1 MTEGN
6 EQAAAAKPT
15 TVDAFERLKWETEVA
30 FRERELKIKEHESRP
45 AIWKNALFM
54 SVAAAVVGV
63 IAHTAGTISDNM
75 AQRTVETERLQASL
89 IQKAL
94 ELDDPMRVLTKL
106 RLLYNSGLITVY
118 HDNVRRLM
126 ESDDN
131 AQYFTPPTDTGR
143 QYQAALIEKAV
154 ENDDLGRVLKKL
166 QMLDD
171 ADLIPDFSKTSKLR
185 DMLRAS
191 REPAPVVVAALPDK
205 PGMGAPSPVPVAPP
219 PPVAPSVVPPPIAP
233 TSVPPT
239 APPGDTT
246 RAAAPNPCAA
256 AAVNPAA
263 SRRMDLPRLDGN
275 EPGPLGGFP
284 QRDEIP
290 ELRWRAAQPG
300 QERRSR
306 QAQRSMPAH
315 LVGQIPA
322 RRGRARPEGAGGGQ
336 AHPAPRDASADRRGG
351 FSGRRRPH
359 QQPVPGD
366 LGQGGGSCGVGI
378 HPVMISRGMMTA

>member
-1 MTEGN
+1 MVMTEES
-6 EQAAAAKPT
+6 EQAAAAKPM
-15 TVDAFERLKWETEVA
+15 TVAAFERLKWETECA

-63 IAHTAGTISDNM
+63 IAHTAGTVSDNM

-131 AQYFTPPTDTGR
+131 AQYFTPTTDTGR
-143 QYQAALIEKAV
+143 QYQAALIEKAI
-154 ENDDLGRVLKKL
+154 ENDDLSRVLKKL

-191 REPAPVVVAALPDK
+191 RDPASIVVAALPDK
-205 PGMGAPSPVPVAPP
+205 PGMGASSPVPVAPP
-219 PPVAPSVVPPPIAP
+219 PPVAPSVVPPP
-233 TSVPPT
+233 TVPPLASASPP
-239 APPGDTT
+239 APSATPGDTT
-246 RAAAPNPCAA
+246 RAVAPNPCAA
-256 AAVNPAA
+256 ATVNPAA
-263 SRRMDLPRLDGN
+263 AGGWIFLGWTETSQDHWVDSPSGTKSLSFDGAPRNPDKSVDLGKLSGQCLRTLSVKY
-275 EPGPLGGFP
+275 L
-284 QRDEIP
+284 RDEG
-290 ELRWRAAQPG
+290 APG
-300 QERRSR
+300 QKAQAAVKRTLRPGTHLRIVEVDSAGVDDHTNSR
-306 QAQRSMPAH
+306 Y
-315 LVGQIPA
+315 
-322 RRGRARPEGAGGGQ
+322 
-336 AHPAPRDASADRRGG
+336 
-351 FSGRRRPH
+351 
-359 QQPVPGD
+359 PVIWAKVEV
-366 LGQGGGSCGVGI
+366 L
-378 HPVMISRGMMTA
+378 AE

>member
-1 MTEGN
+1 MIMTEAN

-15 TVDAFERLKWETEVA
+15 TVDAFERLKWETEVT

-63 IAHTAGTISDNM
+63 IAHTAGTVSDNM

-185 DMLRAS
+185 EVLKAS
-191 REPAPVVVAALPDK
+191 REAASIVAAALPDK
-205 PGMGAPSPVPVAPP
+205 AGMGAPSPVPVAPS
-219 PPVAPSVVPPPIAP
+219 PSDALSPKPPPIAP
-233 TSVPPT
+233 TT
-239 APPGDTT
+239 APSLGRPLASALPPAPSATPGDTA
-246 RAAAPNPCAA
+246 RAATPNTCVAA
-256 AAVNPAA
+256 SVNPAA
-263 SRRMDLPRLDGN
+263 AGGWIFLGWTETTQDHWVDSPSGTKSLSFDGATPNPDKSVDLGK
-275 EPGPLGGFP
+275 LGG
-284 QRDEIP
+284 QCLRTLSVKYLRDEGG
-290 ELRWRAAQPG
+290 PG
-300 QERRSR
+300 QKA
-306 QAQRSMPAH
+306 QAAVKRTLRPGTH
-315 LVGQIPA
+315 LRIVEVDA
-322 RRGRARPEGAGGGQ
+322 AGVDE
-336 AHPAPRDASADRRGG
+336 HTNNRY
-351 FSGRRRPH
+351 
-359 QQPVPGD
+359 PVIWAKVEV
-366 LGQGGGSCGVGI
+366 L
-378 HPVMISRGMMTA
+378 AE